1 MATFVSTIKFTE
13 QGIKAIGETTKRAAA
28 VKAAAKKMKV
38 KVTDIYWTLGPFD
51 GLLVFDAPDDETATA
66 MLLHSGRWETSRR
79 PLPGPSPPPRWT
91 KSWRRWADE
100 RQRPRNNERRAFCS
114 QPLSVLDG
122 LRAGEVFLGGV
133 QVPGSSAGALIRKS
147 FDLS

>member
-28 VKAAAKKMKV
+28 LKAAAKKMKV

-66 MLLHSGRWETSRR
+66 MLLYLGT
-79 PLPGPSPPPRWT
+79 LGNVQT
-91 KSWRRWADE
+91 TTA
-100 RQRPRNNERRAFCS
+100 RAFTATEMDK
-114 QPLSVLDG
+114 VL
-122 LRAGEVFLGGV
+122 AKMGG
-133 QVPGSSAGALIRKS
+133 
-147 FDLS
+147 